1 MRTFPHLIALVLL
14 FACSK
19 GEALYMAPTPVNSPL
34 PPPAANKTFLALGDS
49 YTIGQSVPEA
59 QRFPSQTAAILQQ
72 QGWRISSPVYIA
84 QTGWTTTDLQ
94 AAIASRNL
102 APGYDVVTLLIGV
115 NDQYRRMDTAGYA
128 RRFEELL
135 QKAISLARDKKSNV
149 FVVSIPDYSAT
160 PFVPAPDKA
169 RVSMEVDAIQPDQP
183 ANNRSVR
190 GELHRHYT
198 REPRRFH
205 EFFLSSQRWPA
216 SLGLEYKKWAELL
229 APKIRAVL

>member
-1 MRTFPHLIALVLL
+1 MRTFPHLIVLVVL

-19 GEALYMAPTPVNSPL
+19 GKALYMAPTPVITPVPTS
-34 PPPAANKTFLALGDS
+34 AANKTFLALGDS

-84 QTGWTTTDLQ
+84 QTGWTTADLQ

-169 RVSMEVDAIQPDQP
+169 RVSMEVDAFNQI
-183 ANNRSVR
+183 NRRITEAFGVSYTDITPGSRDASTNSSLVASD
-190 GELHRHYT
+190 GLH
-198 REPRRFH
+198 P
-205 EFFLSSQRWPA
+205 S
-216 SLGLEYKKWAELL
+216 GLEYKKWAELL
-229 APKIRAVL
+229 APKIKAVL